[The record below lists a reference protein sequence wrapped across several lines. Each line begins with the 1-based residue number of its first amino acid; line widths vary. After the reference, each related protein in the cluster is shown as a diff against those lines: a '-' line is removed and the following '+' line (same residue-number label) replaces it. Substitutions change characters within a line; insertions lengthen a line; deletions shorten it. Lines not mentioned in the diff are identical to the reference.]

1 MSNQTSD
8 NNKRIAKNTL
18 LLYVRMLFTMAVSL
32 FTSRVILNTLG
43 VEDYGINNVVGGI
56 VTMFSVLSGS
66 LSSSI
71 SRFITFELGKG
82 NIERLKTIFSTGVN
96 IQLGMSVLII
106 IIAEAVGIWFLNAKM
121 NIPADRMVAANW
133 VFQCAILT
141 FVLNLLSVPY
151 NAAIIAHEKMS
162 AFAYISVVEVTLKLI
177 IVYML
182 TISPFDRLKTYAVL
196 LLCVGA
202 VIRFI
207 YGYYCKRHFEEC
219 TYHLVF
225 DKPVLKEMTGFAGWN
240 FLGNGSYMLNTQGVN
255 ILMNLYFGVAV
266 NAARGIA
273 TQVDAA
279 LKQFVNNFTTAVNPQ
294 ITKSYAQGDL
304 DYMHKLVCRSAKFS
318 AFLMLFFA
326 IPILLET
333 QSILTIWLKTV
344 PEYAAIFLQ
353 LIIISSF
360 VDTVLANSLVTSMFA
375 TGNIKRYQIIVTT
388 IGCLGFPFS
397 WIAFQLG
404 FQPEIAYVLYFI
416 IYTVLLGVRLYL
428 LKDMVKLPVMM
439 YVREVLYRV
448 LPVMIICFII
458 PMIIRYSMQEGW
470 MRLILLC
477 LVSTI
482 VTAVVEYSIGLTKNE
497 RKFIVDKINN
507 KIINNNIKDKY
518 LKMKELLTK
527 FVGWVKTDNFYQ
539 YPCAFCLCYNKQV
552 INNKQEA
559 WR

>member
-1 MSNQTSD
+1 MSNRTSD

-32 FTSRVILNTLG
+32 FTSRVILNALG

-106 IIAEAVGIWFLNAKM
+106 IIAEAVGIWFLNTKM
-121 NIPADRMVAANW
+121 NIPTDRMVAANW

-162 AFAYISVVEVTLKLI
+162 AFAYISVVEVSLKLI

-182 TISPFDRLKTYAVL
+182 MISPFDRLETYAVL
-196 LLCVGA
+196 LLLVGA

-219 TYHLVF
+219 TYHFVF

-240 FLGNGSYMLNTQGVN
+240 FLGNGAYMLNTQGVN

-318 AFLMLFFA
+318 AFLMMFFA
-326 IPILLET
+326 VPIILET
-333 QSILTIWLKTV
+333 NTILTIWLKTV
-344 PEYAAIFLQ
+344 PDYAVIFLQ
-353 LIIISSF
+353 WIIISSF
-360 VDTVLANSLVTSMFA
+360 MDTVLANSLVTSMFA
-375 TGNIKRYQIIVTT
+375 TGKIKRYQIIVTT
-388 IGCLGFPFS
+388 VGCLVFPLS
-397 WIAFQLG
+397 WIAFKLG
-404 FQPEIAYVLYFI
+404 FEPQVGYILYFI
-416 IYTVLLGVRLYL
+416 IYTILLFVRLYL

-439 YVREVLYRV
+439 YIREVLYK
-448 LPVMIICFII
+448 LAPIIVVGFAI
-458 PMIIRYSMQEGW
+458 PGILILTMDAGW
-470 MRLILLC
+470 LRLILVC
-477 LVSTI
+477 LLSVL
-482 VTAVVEYSIGLTKNE
+482 VTAASEYFIGLSNKEKNFVAE
-497 RKFIVDKINN
+497 KIKLVIG
-507 KIINNNIKDKY
+507 KIKSKW
-518 LKMKELLTK
+518 E
-527 FVGWVKTDNFYQ
+527 
-539 YPCAFCLCYNKQV
+539 
-552 INNKQEA
+552 
-559 WR
+559 

>member
-82 NIERLKTIFSTGVN
+82 NIERLKTIFSTGIN

-106 IIAEAVGIWFLNAKM
+106 IIAEAVGIWFLNTKM
-121 NIPADRMVAANW
+121 NIPTDRMVAANW

-162 AFAYISVVEVTLKLI
+162 AFAYISVVEVSLKLI
-177 IVYML
+177 IVYMFM
-182 TISPFDRLKTYAVL
+182 ISPFDRLETYAVL
-196 LLCVGA
+196 LLLVGA

-219 TYHLVF
+219 TYHFVF
-225 DKPVLKEMTGFAGWN
+225 DKPVLKEMTGFAGWS
-240 FLGNGSYMLNTQGVN
+240 FLGNGAYMLNTQGVN

-318 AFLMLFFA
+318 AFLMMFFA
-326 IPILLET
+326 VPIILET
-333 QSILTIWLKTV
+333 NTILTIWLKTV
-344 PEYAAIFLQ
+344 PDYAVIFLQ
-353 LIIISSF
+353 WIIISSF
-360 VDTVLANSLVTSMFA
+360 MDTVLANSLVTSMFA
-375 TGNIKRYQIIVTT
+375 TGKIKRYQIIVTT
-388 IGCLGFPFS
+388 VGCLVFPLS
-397 WIAFQLG
+397 WIAFKLG
-404 FQPEIAYVLYFI
+404 FEPQVGYILYFI
-416 IYTVLLGVRLYL
+416 IYTILLFVRLYL

-439 YVREVLYRV
+439 YIREVLYK
-448 LPVMIICFII
+448 LAPIIVVGFAI
-458 PMIIRYSMQEGW
+458 PGILILTMDAGW
-470 MRLILLC
+470 LRLILVC
-477 LVSTI
+477 LLSVL
-482 VTAVVEYSIGLTKNE
+482 VTAASEYFIGLSNKEKNFVAE
-497 RKFIVDKINN
+497 KIKLVIG
-507 KIINNNIKDKY
+507 KIKSKW
-518 LKMKELLTK
+518 E
-527 FVGWVKTDNFYQ
+527 
-539 YPCAFCLCYNKQV
+539 
-552 INNKQEA
+552 
-559 WR
+559 

>member
-66 LSSSI
+66 LSASI

-82 NIERLKTIFSTGVN
+82 NLQRLKTVFSTGVN
-96 IQLGMSVLII
+96 IQLGMSLLVVIL
-106 IIAEAVGIWFLNAKM
+106 AEAVGIWFLNTKM
-121 NIPADRMVAANW
+121 NIPVERLNAANW

-162 AFAYISVVEVTLKLI
+162 AFAYISVVEVSLKLI

-196 LLCVGA
+196 LLLVGA
-202 VIRFI
+202 IIRFV

-219 TYHLVF
+219 TYHFIL

-240 FLGNGSYMLNTQGVN
+240 FLGNGAYMLNTQGVN
-255 ILMNLYFGVAV
+255 ILMNLYFGVAA
-266 NAARGIA
+266 NAARGVA
-273 TQVDAA
+273 TQVDAT

-318 AFLMLFFA
+318 AFLMMFFA
-326 IPILLET
+326 VPIILET
-333 QSILTIWLKTV
+333 NTILTIWLKTV
-344 PEYAAIFLQ
+344 PDYAVIFLQ
-353 LIIISSF
+353 WIIISSF
-360 VDTVLANSLVTSMFA
+360 MDTVLANSLVTSMLA
-375 TGNIKRYQIIVTT
+375 TGKIKRYQIIVTT
-388 IGCLGFPFS
+388 VGCLVFPLS
-397 WIAFQLG
+397 WIAFKLG
-404 FQPEIAYVLYFI
+404 FEPQVGYILYFI
-416 IYTVLLGVRLYL
+416 IYTILLFVRLYL

-439 YVREVLYRV
+439 YIREVLYK
-448 LPVMIICFII
+448 LAPVIVVGFAI
-458 PMIIRYSMQEGW
+458 PGILILTMDAGW
-470 MRLILLC
+470 LRLILVC
-477 LVSTI
+477 LLSVL
-482 VTAVVEYSIGLTKNE
+482 VTAASEYFIGLSNKE
-497 RKFIVDKINN
+497 KDFVAEKIKLVIG
-507 KIINNNIKDKY
+507 KIKK
-518 LKMKELLTK
+518 
-527 FVGWVKTDNFYQ
+527 
-539 YPCAFCLCYNKQV
+539 
-552 INNKQEA
+552 
-559 WR
+559 

>member
-1 MSNQTSD
+1 MSNQASD

-56 VTMFSVLSGS
+56 VTMFTVLSGS

-82 NIERLKTIFSTGVN
+82 NLQRLKTVFSTGVN
-96 IQLGMSVLII
+96 IQLGMSLLVVIL
-106 IIAEAVGIWFLNAKM
+106 AEAVGIWFLNTKM
-121 NIPADRMVAANW
+121 NIPVERLNAANW

-196 LLCVGA
+196 LLLVGA
-202 VIRFI
+202 IIRFI

-219 TYHLVF
+219 TYHFIL
-225 DKPVLKEMTGFAGWN
+225 DKPVLKKMTGFAGWN
-240 FLGNGSYMLNTQGVN
+240 FLGNGAYMLNTQGVN

-266 NAARGIA
+266 NAARGVA

-318 AFLMLFFA
+318 AFLMMFFA
-326 IPILLET
+326 VPIILET
-333 QSILTIWLKTV
+333 NTILAIWLKTV
-344 PEYAAIFLQ
+344 PDYAVIFLQ
-353 LIIISSF
+353 WIIISSF
-360 VDTVLANSLVTSMFA
+360 MDTVLANSLVTSMFA
-375 TGNIKRYQIIVTT
+375 TGKIKRYQIIVTT
-388 IGCLGFPFS
+388 VGCLVFPLS
-397 WIAFQLG
+397 WIAFKLG
-404 FQPEIAYVLYFI
+404 FEPQVGYILYFI
-416 IYTVLLGVRLYL
+416 IYTILLFVRLYL

-439 YVREVLYRV
+439 YIREVLYK
-448 LPVMIICFII
+448 LAPVIVVGFAI
-458 PMIIRYSMQEGW
+458 PGILILTMDAGW
-470 MRLILLC
+470 LRLILVC
-477 LVSTI
+477 LLSVL
-482 VTAVVEYSIGLTKNE
+482 VTAASEYFIGLSNKE
-497 RKFIVDKINN
+497 KDFVAEKIKLVIG
-507 KIINNNIKDKY
+507 KIKK
-518 LKMKELLTK
+518 
-527 FVGWVKTDNFYQ
+527 
-539 YPCAFCLCYNKQV
+539 
-552 INNKQEA
+552 
-559 WR
+559 

>member
-1 MSNQTSD
+1 MSTQSSD

-66 LSSSI
+66 LSASI

-82 NIERLKTIFSTGVN
+82 NLQRLKTVFSTGVN
-96 IQLGMSVLII
+96 IQLGMSLLVVIL
-106 IIAEAVGIWFLNAKM
+106 AEAVGIWFLNTKM
-121 NIPADRMVAANW
+121 NIPVERLNAANW

-196 LLCVGA
+196 LLLVGA
-202 VIRFI
+202 IIRFV

-219 TYHLVF
+219 TYHFIL

-240 FLGNGSYMLNTQGVN
+240 FLGNGAYMLNTQGVN

-266 NAARGIA
+266 NAARGVA

-318 AFLMLFFA
+318 AFLMMFFA
-326 IPILLET
+326 VPIILET
-333 QSILTIWLKTV
+333 NTILTIWLKTV
-344 PEYAAIFLQ
+344 PDYAVIFLQ
-353 LIIISSF
+353 WIIISSF
-360 VDTVLANSLVTSMFA
+360 MDTVLANSLVTSMFA
-375 TGNIKRYQIIVTT
+375 TGKIKRYQIIVTT
-388 IGCLGFPFS
+388 IGCLVFPLS
-397 WIAFQLG
+397 WIAFKLG
-404 FQPEIAYVLYFI
+404 FEPQVGYILYFI
-416 IYTVLLGVRLYL
+416 IYTILLFVRLYL
-428 LKDMVKLPVMM
+428 LEDMVNFPVMM
-439 YVREVLYRV
+439 YIREVLYK
-448 LPVMIICFII
+448 LAPVIVVGFAI
-458 PMIIRYSMQEGW
+458 PGILILTMDAGW
-470 MRLILLC
+470 LRLILVC
-477 LVSTI
+477 LLSVL
-482 VTAVVEYSIGLTKNE
+482 VTAASEYFIGLSNMEKD
-497 RKFIVDKINN
+497 FVDEKIKLVIG
-507 KIINNNIKDKY
+507 KIKK
-518 LKMKELLTK
+518 
-527 FVGWVKTDNFYQ
+527 
-539 YPCAFCLCYNKQV
+539 
-552 INNKQEA
+552 
-559 WR
+559 

>member
-56 VTMFSVLSGS
+56 VTMFTVLSGS

-82 NIERLKTIFSTGVN
+82 NLQRLKTVFSIGVN
-96 IQLGMSVLII
+96 IQLGMSLLVVIL
-106 IIAEAVGIWFLNAKM
+106 AEAVGIWFLNTKM
-121 NIPADRMVAANW
+121 NIPVERLNAANW

-162 AFAYISVVEVTLKLI
+162 AFAYISVMEVTLKLI

-196 LLCVGA
+196 LLLVGA
-202 VIRFI
+202 IIRFI
-207 YGYYCKRHFEEC
+207 YGYYSKRHFEEC
-219 TYHLVF
+219 TYHFIL

-240 FLGNGSYMLNTQGVN
+240 FLGNGAYMLNTQGVN

-266 NAARGIA
+266 NAARGVA

-318 AFLMLFFA
+318 AFLMMFFA
-326 IPILLET
+326 VPIILET
-333 QSILTIWLKTV
+333 NTILTIWLKTV
-344 PEYAAIFLQ
+344 PDYAVIFLQ
-353 LIIISSF
+353 WIIISSF
-360 VDTVLANSLVTSMFA
+360 MDTVLANSLVTSMFA
-375 TGNIKRYQIIVTT
+375 TGKIKRYQIIVTT
-388 IGCLGFPFS
+388 VGCLVFPLS
-397 WIAFQLG
+397 WIAFKLG
-404 FQPEIAYVLYFI
+404 FEPQVGYILYFI
-416 IYTVLLGVRLYL
+416 IYTILLFVRLYL

-439 YVREVLYRV
+439 YIREVLYK
-448 LPVMIICFII
+448 LAPVIIVGFAI
-458 PMIIRYSMQEGW
+458 PGILILTMDAGW
-470 MRLILLC
+470 LRLILVC
-477 LVSTI
+477 LLSVL
-482 VTAVVEYSIGLTKNE
+482 VTAASEYFIGLSNKE
-497 RKFIVDKINN
+497 KDFVAEKIKLVIG
-507 KIINNNIKDKY
+507 KIKK
-518 LKMKELLTK
+518 
-527 FVGWVKTDNFYQ
+527 
-539 YPCAFCLCYNKQV
+539 
-552 INNKQEA
+552 
-559 WR
+559 

>member
-1 MSNQTSD
+1 MSLQSN

-71 SRFITFELGKG
+71 SRFITFELGKR

-162 AFAYISVVEVTLKLI
+162 AFAYISVMEVTLKLI

-219 TYHLVF
+219 TYHFVF

-240 FLGNGSYMLNTQGVN
+240 FLGNCAYMLNTQGVN
-255 ILMNLYFGVAV
+255 ILMNLFFGVAV

-318 AFLMLFFA
+318 AFLMMFFA
-326 IPILLET
+326 VPIILET
-333 QSILTIWLKTV
+333 NTILTIWLKTV
-344 PEYAAIFLQ
+344 PDYAVIFLQ
-353 LIIISSF
+353 WIIISSF
-360 VDTVLANSLVTSMFA
+360 MDTVLANSLVTSMFA
-375 TGNIKRYQIIVTT
+375 TGKIKRYQIIVTT
-388 IGCLGFPFS
+388 VGCLVFPLS
-397 WIAFQLG
+397 WIAFKLG
-404 FQPEIAYVLYFI
+404 FEPQVGYILYFI
-416 IYTVLLGVRLYL
+416 IYTILLFVRLYL

-439 YVREVLYRV
+439 YIREVLYK
-448 LPVMIICFII
+448 LAPIIVVCFAI
-458 PMIIRYSMQEGW
+458 PGILILTMDAGW
-470 MRLILLC
+470 LRLILVC
-477 LVSTI
+477 LLSVL
-482 VTAVVEYSIGLTKNE
+482 VTAVSEYFIGLSNKEKNFVAE
-497 RKFIVDKINN
+497 KIKLVIG
-507 KIINNNIKDKY
+507 KIKK
-518 LKMKELLTK
+518 
-527 FVGWVKTDNFYQ
+527 
-539 YPCAFCLCYNKQV
+539 
-552 INNKQEA
+552 
-559 WR
+559 

>member
-66 LSSSI
+66 LSASI

-82 NIERLKTIFSTGVN
+82 NLQRLKTVFSTGVN
-96 IQLGMSVLII
+96 IQLGMSLLVVIL
-106 IIAEAVGIWFLNAKM
+106 AEAVGIWFLNTKM
-121 NIPADRMVAANW
+121 NIPVERLNAANW

-162 AFAYISVVEVTLKLI
+162 AFAYISVVEVSLKLI

-182 TISPFDRLKTYAVL
+182 MISPFDRLETYAVL
-196 LLCVGA
+196 LLLVGA

-219 TYHLVF
+219 TYHFVF

-240 FLGNGSYMLNTQGVN
+240 FLGNGAYMLNTQGVN

-318 AFLMLFFA
+318 AFLMMFFA
-326 IPILLET
+326 VPIILET
-333 QSILTIWLKTV
+333 NTILTIWLKTV
-344 PEYAAIFLQ
+344 PDYAVLFLQ
-353 LIIISSF
+353 WIIISSF
-360 VDTVLANSLVTSMFA
+360 MDTVLANSLVTSMFA
-375 TGNIKRYQIIVTT
+375 TGKIKRYQIIVTT
-388 IGCLGFPFS
+388 VGCLVFPLS
-397 WIAFQLG
+397 WIAFKLG
-404 FQPEIAYVLYFI
+404 FEPQVGYILYFI
-416 IYTVLLGVRLYL
+416 IYTILLFVRLYL

-439 YVREVLYRV
+439 YIREVLYK
-448 LPVMIICFII
+448 LAPIIVVGFAI
-458 PMIIRYSMQEGW
+458 PGILILTMDAGW
-470 MRLILLC
+470 LRLILVC
-477 LVSTI
+477 LLSVL
-482 VTAVVEYSIGLTKNE
+482 VTAASEYFIGLSNKEKNFVAE
-497 RKFIVDKINN
+497 KIKLVIG
-507 KIINNNIKDKY
+507 KIKSKW
-518 LKMKELLTK
+518 E
-527 FVGWVKTDNFYQ
+527 
-539 YPCAFCLCYNKQV
+539 
-552 INNKQEA
+552 
-559 WR
+559 

>member
-1 MSNQTSD
+1 MSNQTLD

-43 VEDYGINNVVGGI
+43 VEDYGIYNVVGGI

-121 NIPADRMVAANW
+121 NIPADRMLAANW

-182 TISPFDRLKTYAVL
+182 TISPFDRLKAYAVL

-219 TYHLVF
+219 TYHFVF

-240 FLGNGSYMLNTQGVN
+240 FFGNGAYMLNTQGVN

-304 DYMHKLVCRSAKFS
+304 AYMHKLVCRSAKFS

-388 IGCLGFPFS
+388 IGCLVFPFS

-428 LKDMVKLPVMM
+428 LKDMVKLPIMM

-458 PMIIRYSMQEGW
+458 PMMIRYSMQEGW

-497 RKFIVDKINN
+497 RKFIVGKINN
-507 KIINNNIKDKY
+507 KNINNNIKDKY
-518 LKMKELLTK
+518 LKMKELQTK
-527 FVGWVKTDNFYQ
+527 MGGVKIDNFYQ
-539 YPCAFCLCYNKQV
+539 YPYAFCLCYNKQV
-552 INNKQEA
+552 YNYKQEA

>member
-162 AFAYISVVEVTLKLI
+162 AFAYISVVEVSLKLI

-182 TISPFDRLKTYAVL
+182 MISPFDRLETYAVL
-196 LLCVGA
+196 LLLVGA

-219 TYHLVF
+219 TYHFVF

-240 FLGNGSYMLNTQGVN
+240 FLGNGAYMLNTQGVN

-318 AFLMLFFA
+318 AFLMMFFA
-326 IPILLET
+326 VPIILET
-333 QSILTIWLKTV
+333 NTILTIWLKTV
-344 PEYAAIFLQ
+344 PDYAVIFLQ
-353 LIIISSF
+353 WIIISSF
-360 VDTVLANSLVTSMFA
+360 MDTVLANSLVTSMFA
-375 TGNIKRYQIIVTT
+375 TGKIKRYQIIVTT
-388 IGCLGFPFS
+388 VGCLVFPLS
-397 WIAFQLG
+397 WIAFKLG
-404 FQPEIAYVLYFI
+404 FEPQVGYILYFF
-416 IYTVLLGVRLYL
+416 IYTILLFVRLYL

-439 YVREVLYRV
+439 YIREVLYK
-448 LPVMIICFII
+448 LAPVIVVGFAI
-458 PMIIRYSMQEGW
+458 PGILILTMDAGW
-470 MRLILLC
+470 LRLILVC
-477 LVSTI
+477 LLSVL
-482 VTAVVEYSIGLTKNE
+482 VTAASEYFIGLSNKE
-497 RKFIVDKINN
+497 KDFVAEKIKLVIG
-507 KIINNNIKDKY
+507 KIKK
-518 LKMKELLTK
+518 
-527 FVGWVKTDNFYQ
+527 
-539 YPCAFCLCYNKQV
+539 
-552 INNKQEA
+552 
-559 WR
+559 

>member
-1 MSNQTSD
+1 MSSQTTD

-66 LSSSI
+66 LSASI

-82 NIERLKTIFSTGVN
+82 NLQRLKTVFSTGVN
-96 IQLGMSVLII
+96 IQLGMSLLVVIL
-106 IIAEAVGIWFLNAKM
+106 AEAVGIWFLNTKM
-121 NIPADRMVAANW
+121 NIPVERLNAANW

-196 LLCVGA
+196 LLLVGA
-202 VIRFI
+202 IIRFI
-207 YGYYCKRHFEEC
+207 YGYYCKKHFEEC
-219 TYHLVF
+219 TYHFVF
-225 DKPVLKEMTGFAGWN
+225 NKPILKEMTGFAGWN
-240 FLGNGSYMLNTQGVN
+240 FLGNGAYMLNTQGVN

-266 NAARGIA
+266 NAARGVA

-318 AFLMLFFA
+318 AFLMMFFA
-326 IPILLET
+326 VPIILET
-333 QSILTIWLKTV
+333 NTILTIWLKTV
-344 PEYAAIFLQ
+344 PDYAVIFLQ
-353 LIIISSF
+353 WIIISSF
-360 VDTVLANSLVTSMFA
+360 MDTVLANSLVTSMFA
-375 TGNIKRYQIIVTT
+375 TGKIKRYQIIVTT
-388 IGCLGFPFS
+388 VGCLVFPLS
-397 WIAFQLG
+397 WIAFKLG
-404 FQPEIAYVLYFI
+404 FEPQVGYILYFI
-416 IYTVLLGVRLYL
+416 IYTILLFVRLYL

-439 YVREVLYRV
+439 YIREVLYK
-448 LPVMIICFII
+448 LAPVIVVGFAI
-458 PMIIRYSMQEGW
+458 PGILILTMDAGW
-470 MRLILLC
+470 FRLILVC
-477 LVSTI
+477 LLSVL
-482 VTAVVEYSIGLTKNE
+482 VTAASEYFIGLSNKE
-497 RKFIVDKINN
+497 KDFVAEKIKLVIG
-507 KIINNNIKDKY
+507 KIKK
-518 LKMKELLTK
+518 
-527 FVGWVKTDNFYQ
+527 
-539 YPCAFCLCYNKQV
+539 
-552 INNKQEA
+552 
-559 WR
+559 

>member
-196 LLCVGA
+196 LLWVGA

-219 TYHLVF
+219 TYHFVF

-240 FLGNGSYMLNTQGVN
+240 FLGNGAYMLNTQGVN

-304 DYMHKLVCRSAKFS
+304 AYMHKLVCRSAKFS
-318 AFLMLFFA
+318 AFLMMFFA
-326 IPILLET
+326 VPIILET
-333 QSILTIWLKTV
+333 NTILTIWLKTV
-344 PEYAAIFLQ
+344 PDYAVIFLQ
-353 LIIISSF
+353 WIIISSF
-360 VDTVLANSLVTSMFA
+360 MDTVLANSLVTSMFA
-375 TGNIKRYQIIVTT
+375 TGKIKRYQIIVTT
-388 IGCLGFPFS
+388 VGCLVFPLS
-397 WIAFQLG
+397 WIAFKLG
-404 FQPEIAYVLYFI
+404 FEPQVGYILYFF
-416 IYTVLLGVRLYL
+416 IYTILLFVRLYL

-439 YVREVLYRV
+439 YIREVLYK
-448 LPVMIICFII
+448 LAPVIVVGFTI
-458 PMIIRYSMQEGW
+458 PGILILTMNAGW
-470 MRLILLC
+470 LRLILVC
-477 LVSTI
+477 LLSVL
-482 VTAVVEYSIGLTKNE
+482 VTAASEYFIGLSNKE
-497 RKFIVDKINN
+497 KDFVAEKIKLVIG
-507 KIINNNIKDKY
+507 KIKK
-518 LKMKELLTK
+518 
-527 FVGWVKTDNFYQ
+527 
-539 YPCAFCLCYNKQV
+539 
-552 INNKQEA
+552 
-559 WR
+559 

>member
-1 MSNQTSD
+1 MSNQTLD

-43 VEDYGINNVVGGI
+43 VEDYGIYNVVGGI

-121 NIPADRMVAANW
+121 NIPADRMLAANW

-182 TISPFDRLKTYAVL
+182 TISPFDRLKAYAVL

-219 TYHLVF
+219 TYHFVF

-240 FLGNGSYMLNTQGVN
+240 FFGNGAYMLNTQGVN

-304 DYMHKLVCRSAKFS
+304 AYMHKLVCRSAKFS

-388 IGCLGFPFS
+388 IGCLVFPFS

-428 LKDMVKLPVMM
+428 LKDMVKLPIMM

-458 PMIIRYSMQEGW
+458 PMMIRYSMQEGW

-497 RKFIVDKINN
+497 RKFIVGKINN
-507 KIINNNIKDKY
+507 KNINNNIKDKY
-518 LKMKELLTK
+518 LKMKELQTK
-527 FVGWVKTDNFYQ
+527 MGGGKN
-539 YPCAFCLCYNKQV
+539 
-552 INNKQEA
+552 
-559 WR
+559 R

>member
-1 MSNQTSD
+1 MSNQTLD

-196 LLCVGA
+196 LLWVGA

-219 TYHLVF
+219 TYHFVF

-240 FLGNGSYMLNTQGVN
+240 FLGNGAYMLNTQGVN

-318 AFLMLFFA
+318 AFLMMFFA
-326 IPILLET
+326 VPIILET
-333 QSILTIWLKTV
+333 NTILTIWLKTV
-344 PEYAAIFLQ
+344 PDYAVIFLQ
-353 LIIISSF
+353 WIIISSF
-360 VDTVLANSLVTSMFA
+360 MDTVLANSLVTSMFA
-375 TGNIKRYQIIVTT
+375 TGKIKRYQIIVTT
-388 IGCLGFPFS
+388 VGCLVFPLS
-397 WIAFQLG
+397 WIAFKLG
-404 FQPEIAYVLYFI
+404 FEPQVGYILYFF
-416 IYTVLLGVRLYL
+416 IYTILLFVRLYL

-439 YVREVLYRV
+439 YIREVLYK
-448 LPVMIICFII
+448 LAPVIVVGFAI
-458 PMIIRYSMQEGW
+458 PGILILTMDAGW
-470 MRLILLC
+470 LRLILVC
-477 LVSTI
+477 LLSVL
-482 VTAVVEYSIGLTKNE
+482 VTAASEYFIGLSNKE
-497 RKFIVDKINN
+497 KDFVAEKIKLVIG
-507 KIINNNIKDKY
+507 KIKK
-518 LKMKELLTK
+518 
-527 FVGWVKTDNFYQ
+527 
-539 YPCAFCLCYNKQV
+539 
-552 INNKQEA
+552 
-559 WR
+559 

>member
-43 VEDYGINNVVGGI
+43 VENYGINNVVGGI

-66 LSSSI
+66 LSASI

-82 NIERLKTIFSTGVN
+82 NLQRLKTVFSTGVN
-96 IQLGMSVLII
+96 IQLGMSLLVVIL
-106 IIAEAVGIWFLNAKM
+106 AEAVGIWFLNTKM
-121 NIPADRMVAANW
+121 NIPVERLNAANW

-162 AFAYISVVEVTLKLI
+162 AFAYISVVEVSLKLI

-196 LLCVGA
+196 LLLVGA
-202 VIRFI
+202 IIRFV

-219 TYHLVF
+219 TYHFIL

-240 FLGNGSYMLNTQGVN
+240 FLGNGAYMLNTQGVN

-266 NAARGIA
+266 NAARGVA

-318 AFLMLFFA
+318 AFLMMFFA
-326 IPILLET
+326 VPIILET
-333 QSILTIWLKTV
+333 NTILTIWLKTV
-344 PEYAAIFLQ
+344 PDYAVIFLQ
-353 LIIISSF
+353 WIIISSF
-360 VDTVLANSLVTSMFA
+360 MDTVLANSLVTSMLA
-375 TGNIKRYQIIVTT
+375 TGKIKRYQIIVTT
-388 IGCLGFPFS
+388 VGCLVFPLS
-397 WIAFQLG
+397 WIAFKLG
-404 FQPEIAYVLYFI
+404 FEPQVGYILYFI
-416 IYTVLLGVRLYL
+416 IYTILLFVRLYL

-439 YVREVLYRV
+439 YIREVLYK
-448 LPVMIICFII
+448 LAPVIVVGFAI
-458 PMIIRYSMQEGW
+458 PGILILTMDAGW
-470 MRLILLC
+470 LRLILVC
-477 LVSTI
+477 LLSVL
-482 VTAVVEYSIGLTKNE
+482 VTAASEY
-497 RKFIVDKINN
+497 
-507 KIINNNIKDKY
+507 
-518 LKMKELLTK
+518 
-527 FVGWVKTDNFYQ
+527 FVG
-539 YPCAFCLCYNKQV
+539 LSNKEKDFVAEKIKLV
-552 INNKQEA
+552 IGKIKK
-559 WR
+559 

>member
-1 MSNQTSD
+1 MSQTSD

-66 LSSSI
+66 LSASI

-82 NIERLKTIFSTGVN
+82 NLQRLKTVFSTGVN
-96 IQLGMSVLII
+96 IQLGMSLLVVIL
-106 IIAEAVGIWFLNAKM
+106 AEAVGIWFLNTKM
-121 NIPADRMVAANW
+121 NIPVERLNAANW

-196 LLCVGA
+196 LLFVGA

-219 TYHLVF
+219 TYHFVF

-240 FLGNGSYMLNTQGVN
+240 FLGNGAYMLNTQGVN

-318 AFLMLFFA
+318 AFLMLYFA
-326 IPILLET
+326 IPIMLET
-333 QSILTIWLKTV
+333 HSILTIWLKTV

-360 VDTVLANSLVTSMFA
+360 VDTILANSLVTSMFA

-388 IGCLGFPFS
+388 IGCLVFPFS

-458 PMIIRYSMQEGW
+458 SMMIRFSMQEGW

-497 RKFIVDKINN
+497 RKFIVGKINN
-507 KIINNNIKDKY
+507 KNINNNMKDKY
-518 LKMKELLTK
+518 LKMKELLIK
-527 FVGWVKTDNFYQ
+527 MGGVKLIIFTNILVLSV
-539 YPCAFCLCYNKQV
+539 CVITNK
-552 INNKQEA
+552 
-559 WR
+559 

>member
-1 MSNQTSD
+1 MSNQTSN

-106 IIAEAVGIWFLNAKM
+106 IIAEAVGIWFLNTKM
-121 NIPADRMVAANW
+121 NIPTDRMVAANW

-162 AFAYISVVEVTLKLI
+162 AFAYISVVEVSLKLI

-182 TISPFDRLKTYAVL
+182 MISPFDRLETYAVL
-196 LLCVGA
+196 LLLVGA

-219 TYHLVF
+219 TYHFVF

-240 FLGNGSYMLNTQGVN
+240 FLGNGAYMLNTQGVN

-304 DYMHKLVCRSAKFS
+304 AYMHKLVCRSAKFS
-318 AFLMLFFA
+318 AFLMMFFA
-326 IPILLET
+326 VPIILET
-333 QSILTIWLKTV
+333 NTILTIWLKTV
-344 PEYAAIFLQ
+344 PDYAVIFLQ
-353 LIIISSF
+353 WIIISSF
-360 VDTVLANSLVTSMFA
+360 MDTVLANSLVTSMFA
-375 TGNIKRYQIIVTT
+375 TGKIKRYQIIVTT
-388 IGCLGFPFS
+388 VGCLVFPLS
-397 WIAFQLG
+397 WIAFKLG
-404 FQPEIAYVLYFI
+404 FEPQVGYILYFF
-416 IYTVLLGVRLYL
+416 IYTILLFVRLYL

-439 YVREVLYRV
+439 YIREVLYK
-448 LPVMIICFII
+448 LAPVIVVGFAIAGILILTMDA
-458 PMIIRYSMQEGW
+458 GW
-470 MRLILLC
+470 LRLILVC
-477 LVSTI
+477 LLSVL
-482 VTAVVEYSIGLTKNE
+482 VTAASEYFIGLSNKE
-497 RKFIVDKINN
+497 KDFVAEKIKLVIG
-507 KIINNNIKDKY
+507 KIKK
-518 LKMKELLTK
+518 
-527 FVGWVKTDNFYQ
+527 
-539 YPCAFCLCYNKQV
+539 
-552 INNKQEA
+552 
-559 WR
+559 

>member
-1 MSNQTSD
+1 MSNQTLD

-43 VEDYGINNVVGGI
+43 VEDYGIYNVVGGI

-121 NIPADRMVAANW
+121 NIPADRMLAANW

-182 TISPFDRLKTYAVL
+182 TISPFDRLKAYAVL

-219 TYHLVF
+219 TYHFVF

-240 FLGNGSYMLNTQGVN
+240 FFGNSAYMLNTQGVN

-304 DYMHKLVCRSAKFS
+304 AYMHKLVCRSAKFS

-388 IGCLGFPFS
+388 IGCLVFPFS

-428 LKDMVKLPVMM
+428 LKDMVKLPIMM

-458 PMIIRYSMQEGW
+458 PMMIRYSMQEGW

-497 RKFIVDKINN
+497 RKFIVGKINN
-507 KIINNNIKDKY
+507 KNINNNIKDKY

-527 FVGWVKTDNFYQ
+527 MGGVKIDNFYQ
-539 YPCAFCLCYNKQV
+539 YPYAFCLCYNKQV
-552 INNKQEA
+552 YNYKQEA

>member
-1 MSNQTSD
+1 MSKTSS
-8 NNKRIAKNTL
+8 NNNTRIAKNSL

-43 VEDYGINNVVGGI
+43 VEDYGIYNVVGGI

-66 LSSSI
+66 LSASI

-82 NIERLKTIFSTGVN
+82 NFERLKTIFSTGVN
-96 IQLGMSVLII
+96 IQIGMSVLII
-106 IIAEAVGIWFLNAKM
+106 AISEVVGIWFLNTKM
-121 NIPADRMVAANW
+121 NIPPERMLAANW
-133 VFQCAILT
+133 VFQCAIFT

-162 AFAYISVVEVTLKLI
+162 AFAYISVIEVTLKLI

-182 TISPFDRLKTYAVL
+182 LISPFDRLGTYAVL
-196 LLCVGA
+196 LLLVGA

-219 TYHLVF
+219 TYHFVI
-225 DKPVLKEMTGFAGWN
+225 DRPILKEMTGFAGWN
-240 FLGNGSYMLNTQGVN
+240 FFGNGAYMLNTQGVN

-273 TQVDAA
+273 TQVDVA

-304 DYMHKLVCRSAKFS
+304 GYMHKLVCRSAKFS
-318 AFLMLFFA
+318 AFLMMFFA
-326 IPILLET
+326 IPIILET

-344 PEYAAIFLQ
+344 PEYAAVFLQ

-375 TGNIKRYQIIVTT
+375 TGNIKRYQVIVT
-388 IGCLGFPFS
+388 IVGCLVFPFS
-397 WIAFQLG
+397 WIAFKLG
-404 FQPEIAYVLYFI
+404 YPPEISYILYFI
-416 IYTVLLGVRLYL
+416 IYTILLGVRLYL
-428 LKDMVKLPVMM
+428 LKDMVKLPAMM
-439 YVREVLYRV
+439 YVRDVLYRV
-448 LPVMIICFII
+448 LPVMGISFMI
-458 PMIIRYSMQEGW
+458 PMVIRFSMQEGW
-470 MRLILLC
+470 KRLVLLC

-482 VTAVVEYSIGLTKNE
+482 VTAIVEFRIGLTKDE
-497 RKFIVDKINN
+497 RAFI
-507 KIINNNIKDKY
+507 
-518 LKMKELLTK
+518 
-527 FVGWVKTDNFYQ
+527 
-539 YPCAFCLCYNKQV
+539 YNKV
-552 INNKQEA
+552 KEITKKIKK
-559 WR
+559 

>member
-8 NNKRIAKNTL
+8 NNKRIVKNTL

-106 IIAEAVGIWFLNAKM
+106 IIAEAVGIWFLNTKM
-121 NIPADRMVAANW
+121 NIPTDRMVAANW

-162 AFAYISVVEVTLKLI
+162 AFAYISVVEVSLKLI

-182 TISPFDRLKTYAVL
+182 MISPFDRLETYAVL
-196 LLCVGA
+196 LLLVGA

-219 TYHLVF
+219 TYHFVF

-240 FLGNGSYMLNTQGVN
+240 FLGNGAYMLNTQGVN

-318 AFLMLFFA
+318 AFLMMFFA
-326 IPILLET
+326 VPIILET
-333 QSILTIWLKTV
+333 NTILTIWLKTV
-344 PEYAAIFLQ
+344 PDYAVIFLQ
-353 LIIISSF
+353 WIIISSF
-360 VDTVLANSLVTSMFA
+360 MDTVLANSLVTSMFA
-375 TGNIKRYQIIVTT
+375 TGKIKRYQIIVTT
-388 IGCLGFPFS
+388 VGCLVFPLS
-397 WIAFQLG
+397 WIAFKLG
-404 FQPEIAYVLYFI
+404 FEPQVGYILYFI
-416 IYTVLLGVRLYL
+416 IYTILLFVRLYL

-439 YVREVLYRV
+439 YIREVLYK
-448 LPVMIICFII
+448 LAPIIVVGFSI
-458 PMIIRYSMQEGW
+458 PGILILTMDAGW
-470 MRLILLC
+470 LRLILVC
-477 LVSTI
+477 LLSVL
-482 VTAVVEYSIGLTKNE
+482 VTAASEYFIGLSNKEKNFVAE
-497 RKFIVDKINN
+497 KIKLVIG
-507 KIINNNIKDKY
+507 KIKK
-518 LKMKELLTK
+518 
-527 FVGWVKTDNFYQ
+527 
-539 YPCAFCLCYNKQV
+539 
-552 INNKQEA
+552 
-559 WR
+559 

>member
-1 MSNQTSD
+1 MSNQTLD

-106 IIAEAVGIWFLNAKM
+106 IIAEAVGIWFLNTKM
-121 NIPADRMVAANW
+121 NIPTDRMVAANW

-162 AFAYISVVEVTLKLI
+162 AFAYISVVEVSLKLI

-182 TISPFDRLKTYAVL
+182 MISPFDRLETYAVL
-196 LLCVGA
+196 LLLVGA

-219 TYHLVF
+219 TYHFVF

-240 FLGNGSYMLNTQGVN
+240 FLGNGAYMLNTQGVN

-304 DYMHKLVCRSAKFS
+304 AYMHKLVCRSAKFS
-318 AFLMLFFA
+318 AFLMMFFA
-326 IPILLET
+326 VPIILET
-333 QSILTIWLKTV
+333 NTILTIWLKTV
-344 PEYAAIFLQ
+344 PDYAVIFLQ
-353 LIIISSF
+353 WIIISSF
-360 VDTVLANSLVTSMFA
+360 MDTVLANSLVTSMFA
-375 TGNIKRYQIIVTT
+375 TGKIKRYQIIVTT
-388 IGCLGFPFS
+388 VGCLVFPLS
-397 WIAFQLG
+397 WIAFKLG
-404 FQPEIAYVLYFI
+404 FEPQVGYILYFI
-416 IYTVLLGVRLYL
+416 IYTILLFVRLNL

-439 YVREVLYRV
+439 YIREVLYK
-448 LPVMIICFII
+448 LAPVIVVGFAI
-458 PMIIRYSMQEGW
+458 PGILILTMDAGW
-470 MRLILLC
+470 LRLILVC
-477 LVSTI
+477 LLSVL
-482 VTAVVEYSIGLTKNE
+482 VTAASEYFIGLSNKE
-497 RKFIVDKINN
+497 KDFVAEKIKLVIG
-507 KIINNNIKDKY
+507 KIKK
-518 LKMKELLTK
+518 
-527 FVGWVKTDNFYQ
+527 
-539 YPCAFCLCYNKQV
+539 
-552 INNKQEA
+552 
-559 WR
+559 